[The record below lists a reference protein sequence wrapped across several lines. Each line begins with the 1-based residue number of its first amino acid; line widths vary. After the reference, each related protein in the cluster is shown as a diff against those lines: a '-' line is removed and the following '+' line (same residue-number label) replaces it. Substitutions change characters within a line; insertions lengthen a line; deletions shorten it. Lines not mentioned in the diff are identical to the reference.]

1 MMGEFASCAR
11 GALGSHRDWYYSWD
25 VGEAGVVWDPAAFH
39 EIAHERG
46 PMLIAVRMPDGRYFS
61 KLDLEDGETD
71 ADPLQAAITQPEM
84 EAARR
89 GTPLAA
95 DDD

>member
-1 MMGEFASCAR
+1 MSKRGGREFR
-11 GALGSHRDWYYSWD
+11 RLDWYNSWAI
-25 VGEAGVVWDPAAFH
+25 GEAGVVWDPAAFH
-39 EIAHERG
+39 EDAHAHG
-46 PMLIAVRMPDGRYFS
+46 PMMLAVRMPNGRYFS
-61 KLDLEDGETD
+61 KLDLEDGGVDVE
-71 ADPLQAAITQPEM
+71 PSRLKITQPEM